1 MMKLRRFYFILMAS
15 FGFAAC
21 DNYLDVVPDNV
32 ATIDNAFSMRSTAEK
47 YLFTCYRYL
56 PPHGNATNNPAFT
69 AGDEFWFYTPFIG
82 FTAPGWQIARG
93 NQGVVTPILNYWD
106 GVTQPFNG
114 IRDCNILM
122 ENMHRVPDM
131 EEVEKRRWVAEAK
144 FLKAYYHFWLLRMY
158 GPIPLIRENI
168 PVSAGVEEV
177 KVRREPVDDCVAYIV
192 QLLDEAA
199 ADLPNS
205 IEDEQNELGRITRTI
220 ALSTK
225 ALVLATGASPLFNGN
240 GEYTGYKNVDGQS
253 LFNAEYSAEKWRM
266 AAEACREAIELCH
279 EMGLSL
285 HRFSE
290 GIGQFELSPET
301 VTQMSIRE
309 AVTERWNSEIIW
321 GNTNSTAVALQRE
334 ATPPLD
340 PANLSNQN
348 TKGNLAPPI
357 KIAEQFYSTHGVPI
371 NEDKTYDYAGRYEL
385 REATGADKYRLQEGY
400 TTAGLHFD
408 REPRFYAS
416 LAFDGALWYGQGKRD
431 DDDQWTV
438 RSKLG
443 QPQQKIS
450 SNRYSITGYW
460 PKKLVNYQNTIG
472 TGSTYTIR
480 YYPFPVMRLADLYL
494 LYAECLNEFSGPGD
508 DVYEYLDRVR
518 ERAGLPPV
526 LEAWNQY
533 AREPDKPTS
542 QDGLRSIIQRERLNE
557 LAFEGHRLWDL
568 RRWKRAHI
576 ELNNPITGWDID
588 QDAPENYYRVRTL
601 FNQSFQM
608 RDYFWPISESS
619 LIRNRELVQS
629 PGW

>member
-1 MMKLRRFYFILMAS
+1 MKLSNIFYLMVLS
-15 FGFAAC
+15 VGFAAC
-21 DNYLDVVPDNV
+21 DKYLDVVPDNV

-56 PPHGNATNNPAFT
+56 PSHASRTDNPVFT
-69 AGDEFWFYTPFIG
+69 AGDEFWFYNPFIG
-82 FTAPGWQIARG
+82 FSAPGWQIARG
-93 NQGVVTPILNYWD
+93 NQGVVEPILNYWD
-106 GVTQPFNG
+106 GVSKPFQG

-122 ENMHRVPDM
+122 ENMHKVPDM
-131 EEVEKRRWVAEAK
+131 EEVEKKRWIAEAK

-158 GPIPLIRENI
+158 GPVPLIRENI
-168 PVSAGVEEV
+168 PVSAGVDEV
-177 KVRREPVDDCVAYIV
+177 KVHREPVDDCIAYIT

-199 ADLPNS
+199 ADLPSS
-205 IEDEQNELGRITRTI
+205 IEDEQNELGRITSTT
-220 ALSTK
+220 ALATK
-225 ALVLATGASPLFNGN
+225 ALVLTTAASPLFNGN
-240 GEYTGYKNVDGQS
+240 AEYTGYADADGLA
-253 LFNAEYSAEKWRM
+253 LFNVEYSAEKWRV
-266 AAEACREAIELCH
+266 AAEACRDAIALCH

-290 GIGQFELSPET
+290 GVGQFSLSSET

-321 GNTNSTAVALQRE
+321 GNTNSTTVALQQE

-340 PANLSNQN
+340 PSNLSNQN

-357 KIAEQFYSTHGVPI
+357 KIAEQFYSIHGVPI
-371 NEDKTYDYAGRYEL
+371 NEDKTYDYAGRYDL
-385 REATGADKYRLQEGY
+385 REATEEDKYRLQAGY
-400 TTAGLHFD
+400 TTVGLHFD

-416 LAFDGALWYGQGKRD
+416 LAFDGALWYGQGRRD

-443 QPQQKIS
+443 QPQAKVS
-450 SNRYSITGYW
+450 SNRFSITGYW

-494 LYAECLNEFSGPGD
+494 LYAECINEFSGPGEEA
-508 DVYEYLDRVR
+508 YEYLDKVR

-526 LEAWNQY
+526 LEAWSEY
-533 AREPDKPTS
+533 AREPGKPTD
-542 QDGLRSIIQRERLNE
+542 QNGLRSIIQQERLNE
-557 LAFEGHRLWDL
+557 LAFEGHRFWDL

-588 QDAPENYYRVRTL
+588 QETAENYYRVRTL
-601 FNQSFQM
+601 FNQRFLM